1 MWQLATYNVRMAQS
15 IRVSDDLYALAQKA
29 SQALSRPLAQQME
42 YWARLGAA
50 LDAAGISA
58 ATAMDLR
65 GNGSSAD
72 AFVAAALGRGAMAEH
87 GLPLLK
93 ERRRKDAEEVV
104 AGRRTARSLW
114 AIQQGDLAGYSFSP
128 SKTSEFDHVV
138 GDGW

>member
-1 MWQLATYNVRMAQS
+1 MWQLATYNERVAQS

-58 ATAMDLR
+58 ATAMNLL
-65 GNGSSAD
+65 GNGASAD

-93 ERRRKDAEEVV
+93 ERRRKDADEVL

-114 AIQQGDLAGYSFSP
+114 AIQKGDLVGYSFSP
-128 SKTSEFDHVV
+128 SKTSEFDQV